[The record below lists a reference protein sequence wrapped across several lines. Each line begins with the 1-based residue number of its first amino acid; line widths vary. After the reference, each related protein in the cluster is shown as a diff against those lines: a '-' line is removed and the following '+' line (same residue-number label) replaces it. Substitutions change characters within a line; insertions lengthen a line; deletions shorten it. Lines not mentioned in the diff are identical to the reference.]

1 MQFRRRLYDR
11 AYGIVL
17 GLCGKSLALTARM
30 AAFRFAICIAV
41 LSTVVNCPQSALLAQ
56 NLKTAEFQEEAS
68 KGFDHVYSLE
78 YEEARSAFQK
88 LRQRFPQHP
97 GPPLYLALTLWQHEL
112 FQREGLGLDR
122 FVAPESFMQAT
133 VRQMPAEDRSAFF
146 KYVGESQAFCQA
158 ILKDKPEN
166 RDARYF
172 LGATHGVLAAFALT
186 IDHDKREAFRQGK
199 KAYQYH
205 LGIVQEQGDY
215 YDAYVTLAL
224 YEYVVANLPWQI
236 KWIAQ
241 IAGYKGTE
249 ERAFKYLRIAATK
262 SQFVSVNA
270 RSTLVVLCV
279 REKLYDEAL
288 ENAQYLHRRYPHNF
302 QLHLNVARILTEMN
316 RPDQAAEVYM
326 QIVALA
332 EARTPN
338 YQKMPLGVFRY
349 NVGKALM
356 NMDRLELAQRLFTAA
371 ILDPATAERER
382 ALSHLGLAQVLDLR
396 GNRQQAIVNYEQV
409 LTAVNFEDSH
419 STAQS
424 YLKKPY
430 RRVR

>member
-1 MQFRRRLYDR
+1 
-11 AYGIVL
+11 
-17 GLCGKSLALTARM
+17 M

-41 LSTVVNCPQSALLAQ
+41 LLAVINCRPSALLGQ

-112 FQREGLGLDR
+112 FLRDGLGLDR

-133 VRQMPAEDRSAFF
+133 ARQMPAEDRNAFF

-158 ILKDKPEN
+158 ILKEKPDN

-172 LGATHGVLAAFALT
+172 LGAAHGVLAAFALT

-205 LGIVQEQGDY
+205 LGIVQEQPDY

-302 QLHLNVARILTEMN
+302 LLHLNVARILTEMN
-316 RPDQAAEVYM
+316 RPDQAAAEYL
-326 QIVALA
+326 QIVAQA

-338 YQKMPLGVFRY
+338 YQKMPLGMFRY

-356 NMDRLELAQRLFTAA
+356 NMNRLESAQRLFTAA
-371 ILDPATAERER
+371 ILDPTTAERER

-409 LTAVNFEDSH
+409 LTATNFEDSH

-430 RRVR
+430 RRTR

>member
-1 MQFRRRLYDR
+1 
-11 AYGIVL
+11 
-17 GLCGKSLALTARM
+17 M
-30 AAFRFAICIAV
+30 AAVRFAICIAV
-41 LSTVVNCPQSALLAQ
+41 LLAVTNCLPNILLAQ
-56 NLKTAEFQEEAS
+56 NLKSVEFQEEAS

-78 YEEARSAFQK
+78 YDEARNAFQK

-112 FQREGLGLDR
+112 FLREGLGLDR
-122 FVAPESFMQAT
+122 LVAPESFMQAT
-133 VRQMPAEDRSAFF
+133 ARQMPAEDRNAFF
-146 KYVGESQAFCQA
+146 KYLEESQAYCWA
-158 ILKDKPEN
+158 ILKEKPDN

-172 LGATHGVLAAFALT
+172 LGAAHGVLAAFALT

-205 LGIVQEQGDY
+205 LGIVQEQPDY

-236 KWIAQ
+236 RWIAQ

-249 ERAFKYLRIAATK
+249 ERAFKYLRTAATK

-316 RPDQAAEVYM
+316 RPDQATEAYM

-338 YQKMPLGVFRY
+338 YQKMPLGLFRY

-356 NMDRLELAQRLFTAA
+356 NMDRLEPAQRLFSAA

-409 LTAVNFEDSH
+409 MIAANFEDSH
-419 STAQS
+419 NTAQS

-430 RRVR
+430 RRTR